1 MVVPVLTVLSQYVSM
16 NLLQPPKDP
25 TKEEDENQSVLLQL
39 LPLFIGYISLT
50 VPAGLTLYWLFNN
63 IFTTAT
69 QVYLRE
75 GGGAVAKIEKSEDF
89 KIKVPLGC
97 AVVDPSIM
105 DTKPRDAPYE
115 GPYVI
120 WGEGSAGNDTSGDVG
135 GTDSADLASA
145 AAGGST
151 FRRRLARQRR
161 SAGQRCC
168 PTAGNGR
175 ETRRTGRRPRWRS

>member
-75 GGGAVAKIEKSEDF
+75 GGGAWRRLKNRKISKSRF
-89 KIKVPLGC
+89 
-97 AVVDPSIM
+97 
-105 DTKPRDAPYE
+105 R
-115 GPYVI
+115 
-120 WGEGSAGNDTSGDVG
+120 SGALWS
-135 GTDSADLASA
+135 TLASW
-145 AAGGST
+145 T
-151 FRRRLARQRR
+151 R
-161 SAGQRCC
+161 S
-168 PTAGNGR
+168 R
-175 ETRRTGRRPRWRS
+175 ETRRTRALT